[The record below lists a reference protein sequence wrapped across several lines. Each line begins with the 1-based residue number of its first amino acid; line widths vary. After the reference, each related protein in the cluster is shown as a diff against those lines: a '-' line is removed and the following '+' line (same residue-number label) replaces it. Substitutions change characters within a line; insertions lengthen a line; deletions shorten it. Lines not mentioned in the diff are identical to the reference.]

1 MTKLFE
7 YIAAAKLCEYT
18 RPDKAYDTWSD
29 TDFFHDSFY
38 ITITNPTQTQ
48 ALLIMC
54 ANNSFVSAYFK
65 RMAKD
70 YIMRFKD

>member
-1 MTKLFE
+1 MWT
-7 YIAAAKLCEYT
+7 
-18 RPDKAYDTWSD
+18 D

-54 ANNSFVSAYFK
+54 AGNSFVSAYFK
-65 RMAKD
+65 RTAKD
-70 YIMRFKD
+70 YIARFRV